1 MLERAELRSIE
12 RRALVAGPADRPRPD
27 LDPGTDLLPKIKHI
41 VVLMMENHSFDN
53 YLGTLGRG
61 EGLPR
66 NDAGEPAAV
75 NKLTDGREFTSWH
88 LTSTIQTPGNPTQT
102 WN

>member
-1 MLERAELRSIE
+1 MLERAELRSIK

-61 EGLPR
+61 RGSRSATMARRMPR
-66 NDAGEPAAV
+66 I
-75 NKLTDGREFTSWH
+75 LTPQGR
-88 LTSTIQTPGNPTQT
+88 
-102 WN
+102 